1 MHVAWDPP
9 HLNLVARYAPVPLAG
24 DATALAGRT
33 KKNSW
38 YAVDT
43 PKDLHLRC
51 VFAKHAQ
58 WSRRGAPGIHHVRY
72 VRHQILNMLKKNR
85 RVIAEH
91 KLRCR
96 YAGNT

>member
-38 YAVDT
+38 
-43 PKDLHLRC
+43 
-51 VFAKHAQ
+51 
-58 WSRRGAPGIHHVRY
+58 
-72 VRHQILNMLKKNR
+72 
-85 RVIAEH
+85 
-91 KLRCR
+91 
-96 YAGNT
+96 